1 MADGKEIVQRMF
13 DEVINNRRLE
23 LIDEVFAPSFV
34 SHTQQGDLDREGF
47 RGFVTGWVGA
57 FPDLRCEVSQVVS
70 EGDRVSWTIR
80 ATGTMKG
87 DFNGMPASGKQMDFL
102 SMNHGVFRDG
112 KGVEHWVVM
121 DMLTMLTQLGFIPP
135 QG

>member
-1 MADGKEIVQRMF
+1 MADGKEIVRRMF

-23 LIDEVFAPSFV
+23 LIDEVFAPTFV

-112 KGVEHWVVM
+112 IGV
-121 DMLTMLTQLGFIPP
+121 
-135 QG
+135 